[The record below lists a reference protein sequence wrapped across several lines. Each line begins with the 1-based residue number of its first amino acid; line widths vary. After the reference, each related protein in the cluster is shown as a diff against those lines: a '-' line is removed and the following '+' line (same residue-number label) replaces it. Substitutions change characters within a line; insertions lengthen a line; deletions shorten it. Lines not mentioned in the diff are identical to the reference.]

1 MVDALKHHLIQ
12 PRVERAR
19 GQLEAALKDGA
30 RHMVGVTKYV
40 DPDPR
45 PAPVEAADP
54 AFVPVRHGALTPV
67 RFAAPFEIAS
77 EEANP

>member
-1 MVDALKHHLIQ
+1 LKHHLIQ

-19 GQLEAALKDGA
+19 GQLESALKDGG

-45 PAPVEAADP
+45 PAPVEVADP
-54 AFVPVRHGALTPV
+54 VDALLRHGALTPV

-77 EEANP
+77 EEASQ